1 MDGYGNEWY
10 FSGMVLQSQI
20 PVFNLF
26 GETGAFPDVIHCERI
41 WDRARLHDWVIAPH
55 RHREMVQ
62 VFLMHQ
68 GQARVRV
75 DGTDRQLDDGMVLF
89 VPVRA
94 VHGFSFR
101 MGAEGLVL
109 SIPLTIVS
117 AIVTGSDELAAR
129 LARPFIGRADPRV
142 LALAGEIATAFRGSG
157 PFRAVLL
164 AGLAQSLLAALAEIA
179 AQEAAEVSPLV
190 HRRLLDLDRLL
201 ARHLPDGWGVAE
213 YAAAL
218 AVTPGHLTRICQ
230 TATGQ
235 SAARYIEMAVM
246 TEASRLLAFTRLP
259 VAEIGFRLGFRDPPY
274 FSRRYRAR
282 TGEPPSA
289 YRARFVD

>member
-1 MDGYGNEWY
+1 MDGGRNEWY
-10 FSGMVLQSQI
+10 FSGMALQSQI

-26 GETGAFPDVIHCERI
+26 GETGAFPDIIHCERI

-62 VFLMHQ
+62 AFLMHQ
-68 GQARVRV
+68 GEARVRV
-75 DGTDRQLDDGMVLF
+75 DGTDGHLEDGTFLF
-89 VPVRA
+89 VPVQA

-101 MGAEGLVL
+101 QGCEGLVL
-109 SIPLTIVS
+109 SIPLAVVSTII
-117 AIVTGSDELAAR
+117 AASDELAAR
-129 LARPFIGRADPRV
+129 LARPFIGRADARV
-142 LALAGEIATAFRGSG
+142 LALAAEIAAAFRSSS

-179 AQEAAEVSPLV
+179 AQEAAAVSPLV
-190 HRRLLDLDRLL
+190 HRRLLELDRLL
-201 ARHLPDGWGVAE
+201 ARHLSDGWGVAE

-218 AVTPGHLTRICQ
+218 AVTPGHLNRICQ
-230 TATGQ
+230 TATGE
-235 SAARYIEMAVM
+235 SAARYIEMTIM

-282 TGEPPSA
+282 TGETPSA
-289 YRARFVD
+289 YRARFAD